1 MYSVAAMAAGSLAFA
16 IWDPTWNSYNNC
28 YLTQQVQG
36 WVVIDCGKR
45 DHIAELAAAIRGVG
59 VQPQDIAT
67 VIMTHGHRDHVGGLS
82 LFVEAEAWM
91 SSRDASLV
99 SDATRLG
106 LRPLDSAQSVAG
118 LTVIPLGHHT
128 PGSVALY
135 DPTARVLYAGDYLC
149 FFREELPPEGLVT
162 EGTGLREK
170 TRTFIAEW
178 SEHPADRQRYHFDEF
193 MHGLKI
199 LASWDRMDVLATG
212 HGPVL
217 TGGITPFLADLLEY
231 GGQRQ

>member
-1 MYSVAAMAAGSLAFA
+1 
-16 IWDPTWNSYNNC
+16 
-28 YLTQQVQG
+28 
-36 WVVIDCGKR
+36 
-45 DHIAELAAAIRGVG
+45 
-59 VQPQDIAT
+59 
-67 VIMTHGHRDHVGGLS
+67 
-82 LFVEAEAWM
+82 M

-106 LRPLDSAQSVAG
+106 LRPLDSAQSAAG
-118 LTVIPLGHHT
+118 LPVIPLGHHT